1 VVNGS
6 PHPDPEKDETFY
18 LETALGI
25 SSSDTE
31 ESSGSATRI
40 TPNRVISM
48 RSSQLAA
55 VDSFLDYRLVVLAN
69 VRDLPEGVINK
80 LTEFVDAGFGLV
92 IFDGD
97 QLDYQ
102 KYNASLFKEGK
113 GLLPVKLGRQGGSDD
128 TTTAPLYGLAPNARD
143 HPVMRLFMETPENVS
158 IITNPKVI
166 RNWRVVTLPEGAEA
180 DPLRPT
186 TVILDVNA
194 PGGGQPFMVERPY
207 GRGKVVYIATTA
219 ANTWNE
225 MWTIGEGLPL
235 FLYLELA
242 GYLTGNEARYS
253 NLSVGEPYRRV
264 LRITDIAPSYT
275 VRDPNGTTTE
285 LVSTAE
291 EGLNMLEY
299 GGTAQP
305 GVFTV
310 TALDR
315 IEGGETRKRWQER
328 FAVNQESRESDVT
341 KLAPAEAPEEPGAAV
356 DTRAQVQAALQ
367 EALDFEDFV
376 LVRAGEELEGGG
388 PLGGDEGNREWMWLA
403 ILGVGFLL
411 FETLWSGVISKP
423 ED

>member
-1 VVNGS
+1 
-6 PHPDPEKDETFY
+6 
-18 LETALGI
+18 
-25 SSSDTE
+25 
-31 ESSGSATRI
+31 
-40 TPNRVISM
+40 
-48 RSSQLAA
+48 
-55 VDSFLDYRLVVLAN
+55 
-69 VRDLPEGVINK
+69 
-80 LTEFVDAGFGLV
+80 
-92 IFDGD
+92 
-97 QLDYQ
+97 
-102 KYNASLFKEGK
+102 
-113 GLLPVKLGRQGGSDD
+113 
-128 TTTAPLYGLAPNARD
+128 
-143 HPVMRLFMETPENVS
+143 MRLFMETPENVS